1 MQPAKG
7 HTKPTYRST
16 SVSSLS
22 RMAGWGAFFGVAGL
36 AANVS
41 AQVPG
46 TSAAGSVSAG
56 NGFEATA
63 AVASGELK
71 TSQVI
76 ADPGAPYT
84 NLFQN
89 FGVGLS
95 GQPKVGGFHTHFN
108 VGPVALGNFAGIPI
122 KRGSRPEGAEVK
134 IGNFYLDLL
143 YLSGSL
149 LYSDNVNLTETNR
162 KGGVG
167 GAITL
172 GVTGLYQLNE
182 GLQVSVSGAFIYLP
196 FENKF
201 GISGFGI
208 VDPFAQFALDSQS
221 LFSAGA
227 SYDTLIGGWQMS
239 LYDDFRIINRTL
251 YSLGDQADLDFYD
264 GETFDEQSSFRKQR
278 IYTAPTSG
286 GRVNRRTT
294 QSASSFDISELTYI
308 NTAGVTLSRVLPP
321 EIDTRL
327 GYYHQNFWYSG
338 SQQSLTG
345 GALPSYYDTFFLR
358 AESIRENL
366 RFKPYVFYNARTS
379 DLQRGWDQY
388 VGGGLRGP
396 VTDYINFDGNVGY
409 VFSGN
414 TGNTSLI
421 WQLEL
426 EHEISPTMSQ
436 RIGYYRVLTEPD
448 RQLRETYQYQV
459 RKILGPY
466 MTSGAFARHSV
477 FSDLDT
483 NADLLTQDQ
492 VGLFWNYNLAE
503 QGQVALQGFYSKNS
517 FNDPTI
523 SDYESWTFRAIYSRQ
538 LAATIYGDFIYQFER
553 RDSSAANDSYYENLV
568 AVRLTKVF

>member
-1 MQPAKG
+1 
-7 HTKPTYRST
+7 
-16 SVSSLS
+16 
-22 RMAGWGAFFGVAGL
+22 MAGWGAFFGVAGL

-46 TSAAGSVSAG
+46 TSAAGSVTAG

-84 NLFQN
+84 NLFQD
-89 FGVGLS
+89 FRVGLN
-95 GQPKVGGFHTHFN
+95 GQPKVGGLRTYFN
-108 VGPVALGNFAGIPI
+108 VGPVALGNFSGIPI
-122 KRGSRPEGAEVK
+122 KRGSRPDGAEVK
-134 IGNFYLDLL
+134 IGDFYLDIL
-143 YLSGSL
+143 YLSASL

-162 KGGVG
+162 KSDVG

-196 FENKF
+196 FENKA
-201 GISGFGI
+201 GISGFGL

-227 SYDTLIGGWQMS
+227 IYDTQIGGWQMS
-239 LYDDFRIINRTL
+239 VYDDFRIVNRTL
-251 YSLGDQADLDFYD
+251 YSLGEQADLDFYD
-264 GETFDEQSSFRKQR
+264 GETFDGQSDFRKQR
-278 IYTAPTSG
+278 VYSAPTSG

-321 EIDTRL
+321 EIDTRF

-338 SQQSLTG
+338 SQRSLTG
-345 GALPSYYDTFFLR
+345 TLPSSQDMFFAR

-366 RFKPYVFYNARTS
+366 RFKPYAFYNARTTDTQS
-379 DLQRGWDQY
+379 GWDQY
-388 VGGGLRGP
+388 VGGGVRGP

-414 TGNTSLI
+414 NGNTSLI

-426 EHEISPTMSQ
+426 EHEISPTMSH
-436 RIGYYRVLTEPD
+436 RVGYYRTLTEPD
-448 RQLRETYQYQV
+448 RQLRETYQYQI

-466 MTSGAFARHSV
+466 LTSGAFARHSI

-483 NADLLTQDQ
+483 NTELLTEDQ
-492 VGLFWNYNLAE
+492 AGIFLNYDLAE
-503 QGQVALQGFYSKNS
+503 QGKLAFQGFYSKNS

-523 SDYESWTFRAIYSRQ
+523 NDYESWTFRAIYSRQ

-568 AVRLTKVF
+568 AIRLTKTF